1 MLGTHASRRPAV
13 CPPHRLVFV
22 DRVVGVTSTPHL
34 FQFETPCRKEV
45 TNDLPPVVVPFS
57 FSPRR
62 VLAARELRDGG
73 DRGNRCRGRLAPID
87 RGGSV
92 LVLLDLVSP
101 HTILRSSFSG
111 AVMRSLFKS
120 FLRNS
125 CSTVAVL
132 GIAAGSA
139 SAGDVSPSF
148 TGDSVV
154 GDLAQMNDLEPLAEI
169 AAMQRHEQS
178 AIPTYARAT
187 SASADTHLRASVPV
201 ANRSQSLFVGG
212 DVFANSA
219 AVLPLL
225 VGDMGPAVSPVSR
238 PMSGRLVGA
247 RPSLPLTRLPLVKR
261 SAE

>member
-1 MLGTHASRRPAV
+1 
-13 CPPHRLVFV
+13 
-22 DRVVGVTSTPHL
+22 
-34 FQFETPCRKEV
+34 
-45 TNDLPPVVVPFS
+45 
-57 FSPRR
+57 
-62 VLAARELRDGG
+62 
-73 DRGNRCRGRLAPID
+73 
-87 RGGSV
+87 
-92 LVLLDLVSP
+92 
-101 HTILRSSFSG
+101 
-111 AVMRSLFKS
+111 MRSLFKS

-139 SAGDVSPSF
+139 SAGDVSQSF

-154 GDLAQMNDLEPLAEI
+154 GDLARMNDLEPLAEI

-178 AIPTYARAT
+178 AIPTYARAA
-187 SASADTHLRASVPV
+187 SASADTHLRASVPA
-201 ANRSQSLFVGG
+201 ANRSRSLFVGG

-225 VGDMGPAVSPVSR
+225 VGDMGPAVSTVSR

-247 RPSLPLTRLPLVKR
+247 RPSLPLTRLPLAKR